1 MNQETAIKRAHVA
14 LMKHPETALYSGVIL
29 MGESS
34 VVDAKFTAYT
44 DGLNKRYSR
53 WFLDTIDKESKKR
66 GLVLHENLHIAL
78 KQTIFGKAMFKENP
92 KMANLAADFV
102 VNDVIENIKGTIGGT
117 NERIVELPD
126 EAVYDPMFHD
136 WSMRKVYDYL
146 KKNAKG
152 GNGGKRGQG
161 KGKGSEPP
169 SGGTQNNDD
178 DGDGDGDGDT
188 VTVNGKT
195 YDVSKMDEHDFSELT
210 PEQAQELGKAIE
222 DALREGGLLAGRMG
236 AKVPRVISELLEP
249 KVDWR
254 EALREFVSASI
265 RGNDEF
271 TWRKLNK
278 RHIANDFIMPSMEN
292 ETIGEVVVA
301 IDTSGSIGQR
311 ELTEFATELVSICEI
326 TSPELVRVLWWDT
339 EVHGEQQFT
348 SQQYNDIAKLLKPK
362 GGGGTRV
369 GCVAE
374 HINKEKINAD
384 CVLVFTDGYVES
396 DPAWNI
402 VPPTLWMVT
411 QNKEWL
417 PPSGKKVMV
426 NDEE

>member
-126 EAVYDPMFHD
+126 GAVYDEMFHD

-178 DGDGDGDGDT
+178 DGDGDGDELDGDAEQS
-188 VTVNGKT
+188 VGEKGKPSGDGDEGQT
-195 YDVSKMDEHDFSELT
+195 KKQSRDEDGEDDGGEYDGQLERFKDSQVSSKDQFE
-210 PEQAQELGKAIE
+210 PECSTDKAFRQNE
-222 DALREGGLLAGRMG
+222 D
-236 AKVPRVISELLEP
+236 
-249 KVDWR
+249 
-254 EALREFVSASI
+254 
-265 RGNDEF
+265 
-271 TWRKLNK
+271 
-278 RHIANDFIMPSMEN
+278 
-292 ETIGEVVVA
+292 
-301 IDTSGSIGQR
+301 
-311 ELTEFATELVSICEI
+311 
-326 TSPELVRVLWWDT
+326 
-339 EVHGEQQFT
+339 
-348 SQQYNDIAKLLKPK
+348 KLLD
-362 GGGGTRV
+362 
-369 GCVAE
+369 
-374 HINKEKINAD
+374 EK
-384 CVLVFTDGYVES
+384 
-396 DPAWNI
+396 
-402 VPPTLWMVT
+402 
-411 QNKEWL
+411 
-417 PPSGKKVMV
+417 
-426 NDEE
+426 